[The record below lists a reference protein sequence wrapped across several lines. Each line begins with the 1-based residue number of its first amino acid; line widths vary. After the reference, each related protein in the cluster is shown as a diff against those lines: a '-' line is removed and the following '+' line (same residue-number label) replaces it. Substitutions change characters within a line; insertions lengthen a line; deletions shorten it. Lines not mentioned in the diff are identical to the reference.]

1 MKTKKKKSQGK
12 GLLLAVL
19 VLLLLIA
26 VYVLIDLQQK
36 KAEEKKET
44 EEIESTLPVSASEE
58 ELSKVTVT
66 YDGEVMTFLR
76 NGEEE
81 SWSYQ
86 EDPEF
91 PLDSASLSGKM
102 DRLENVTV
110 NRTLEPPEELSE
122 YGLEDPIL
130 KVAVE
135 KSDKTSYTLLFGA
148 ENSSTGDCYMQVEGE
163 APVYT
168 VESSLPAAFEINP
181 YDVAVSETF
190 PSITAD
196 SIKRIRV
203 EKEGQVNEF
212 VTDEE
217 TGLSW
222 TFLAEDGTENKVD
235 STAMGTLKSA
245 AAGLGYNGFTD
256 YQGEDLAAYG
266 LDQPSAKITVMT
278 EETEIAEAEES
289 SETEKVETEES
300 SETEETTETEKETE
314 TITVEKELVLEIGA
328 KDGNGNYYV
337 KQRGSQEIHTMS
349 EATLEPLLEIEKMD
363 YLNTYLNDVPMN
375 TFKELKVTYQ
385 GETKVLSIETEEV
398 PVETEEAEE
407 TDSESETKAESETET
422 ETETEQKMK
431 TVSHYLVNGEE
442 MDETAFRVFYN
453 HLILLTAQRRM
464 EEEEAEVQGDAELI
478 LEFTR
483 EDGTTLKTEYYPGT
497 DGLYTVLSDQAL
509 PGKANKLEVQEVIE
523 NYQELLE
530 SPKEPET
537 ETETSKETE

>member
-19 VLLLLIA
+19 VLLLLLA

-110 NRTLEPPEELSE
+110 NRTLDPPEDLSE

-375 TFKELKVTYQ
+375 TLKELKVTYQ

>member
-110 NRTLEPPEELSE
+110 NRTLDPPEELSE

-375 TFKELKVTYQ
+375 TLKELKVTYQ